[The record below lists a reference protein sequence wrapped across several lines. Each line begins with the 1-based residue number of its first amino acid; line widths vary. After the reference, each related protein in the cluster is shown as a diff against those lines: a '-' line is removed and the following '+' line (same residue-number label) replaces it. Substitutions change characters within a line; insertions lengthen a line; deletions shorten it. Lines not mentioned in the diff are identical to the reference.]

1 MSMLKKLSFL
11 FPVGGL
17 KETAKRFPLSAAC
30 VAVLFAVVFAVIH
43 DLIDDDEE
51 FFGRIAVLSVCGYF
65 WFGAAKLLAESKGWD
80 HAKYLAAGI
89 PVFAGMGAII
99 FMSPQWGLHLI
110 YIIPALL
117 LAVVVAGYVI
127 KNNDDLSFWFFN
139 RMTWFGVAMAYIAGI
154 VMAGGLSLALLSV
167 HYLFDLKF
175 DEKIYGDI
183 WSFSCILL
191 GPLYALS
198 WVPKKFSFVKEEC
211 NDPPGL
217 AFMVNWIAAPLVAI
231 YMLILYAYFV
241 KILVVGELPKGHL
254 SYMVS
259 GFGAAGVLTYLFS
272 WPLRE
277 TGTPLLRFVH
287 RFFFPALLIPVAMQF
302 LAIGVRIGEYG
313 ITEQRYLVALSAVW
327 FAIVAVA
334 FTIKKPPIKF
344 IPATLAVL
352 MALASFGPWGGVSVS
367 GNSQFHR
374 LEKLL
379 TQYEILQGGKIVKT
393 QKEIP
398 FADRQNISSI
408 IDYLN
413 QTKRDEWLRPWLEK
427 PGETW
432 MFPGSYKI
440 TEEMG
445 FEYVGPY
452 FQLPQE
458 NQFSYNNYGGRNG
471 GNPGIDVRGFD
482 YVLDSQYVYLR
493 PENGAS
499 KWEMKWPAQ
508 DDIRM
513 PEIEASVEGQVLIV
527 KVGGAMPLRFDVGG
541 YVAKEMETGK
551 LHEKTELQMEA
562 QSGGLRGRIV
572 FYSINGEMKEGKPE
586 VTNMSF
592 RLLIGVDP

>member
-1 MSMLKKLSFL
+1 MAMLKKLSFL

-17 KETAKRFPLSAAC
+17 KETARRFPLSAAC
-30 VAVLFAVVFAVIH
+30 VAVLFCVVFAAIH

-65 WFGAAKLLAESKGWD
+65 WFGAAKLLMESRGWNY
-80 HAKYLAAGI
+80 ARYLVAAL
-89 PVFAGMGAII
+89 PVFAGMGAIV
-99 FMSPQWGLHLI
+99 FMSPQWGLHFI

-117 LAVVVAGYVI
+117 LAIVVAGYLT
-127 KNNDDLSFWFFN
+127 KDDDDLSFWFFN

-154 VMAGGLSLALLSV
+154 VMAGGLSLALISV
-167 HYLFDLKF
+167 HYLFDVDF

-231 YMLILYAYFV
+231 YMLILYAYFA
-241 KILVVGELPKGHL
+241 KILIMGELPKGHL

-259 GFGAAGVLTYLFS
+259 GFGGAGVLTYLFS

-277 TGTPLLRFVH
+277 TGTPLLRLVH
-287 RFFFPALLIPVAMQF
+287 RYFFPALLIPVAMQF
-302 LAIGVRIGEYG
+302 LAIGVRIQQYG

-327 FAIVAVA
+327 FAVIALA

-413 QTKRDEWLRPWLEK
+413 QTKRDVLLRPWLEK

-432 MFPGSYKI
+432 TFPGSYKI

-452 FQLPQE
+452 FHMPQE
-458 NQFSYNNYGGRNG
+458 NQFSYNNYDGRNG
-471 GNPGIDVRGFD
+471 GNPGFDVRGFD
-482 YVLDSQYVYLR
+482 YVLDSQYVYMR
-493 PENGAS
+493 PENGA
-499 KWEMKWPAQ
+499 KQWEMKWPAQ
-508 DDIRM
+508 DDILM
-513 PEIEASVEGQVLIV
+513 PEIEASVEGQVLVI
-527 KVGGAMPLRFDVGG
+527 KVGGAEPLRFDVGG
-541 YVAKEMETGK
+541 YVAGQLETGK
-551 LHEKTELQMEA
+551 LHEKTGLQMEA
-562 QSGGLRGRIV
+562 QSGSLRGRIV

-586 VTNMSF
+586 ISNMSF